1 MEFKFKENY
10 IWKFSGRIWFL
21 ISLVYLGL
29 AIFLLPLFEFR
40 FNGMLFLIVSYVP
53 LGFGVGIYYF
63 KLNTIDYIRLS
74 DSELSIY
81 RNLILPRMK
90 ISISEIERGKILGE
104 KLILILKNGKEAEVS
119 FKVLTIKDSEKL
131 LVKLKE
137 FFLIEQAFVE

>member
-10 IWKFSGRIWFL
+10 IWKFSGYIWFL

-90 ISISEIERGKILGE
+90 ISISEIERGKI
-104 KLILILKNGKEAEVS
+104 
-119 FKVLTIKDSEKL
+119 
-131 LVKLKE
+131 
-137 FFLIEQAFVE
+137 

>member
-10 IWKFSGRIWFL
+10 IWKFSGHIWFL

-119 FKVLTIKDSEKL
+119 FKVLTIES
-131 LVKLKE
+131 
-137 FFLIEQAFVE
+137 IS

>member
-119 FKVLTIKDSEKL
+119 FKVLTIES
-131 LVKLKE
+131 
-137 FFLIEQAFVE
+137 IS